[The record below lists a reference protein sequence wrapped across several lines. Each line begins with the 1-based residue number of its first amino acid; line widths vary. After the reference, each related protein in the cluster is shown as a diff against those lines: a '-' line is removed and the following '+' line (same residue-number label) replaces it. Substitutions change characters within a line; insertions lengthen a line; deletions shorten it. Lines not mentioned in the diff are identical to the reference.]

1 VTKTSDEE
9 ETGVTILP
17 YGAPEIGLKTE
28 PRPDRNSG
36 AILTNKAQAL
46 SDGRQKAAAKAPHN
60 SFCYVSAAIL
70 HYNCGGFGRDR
81 TMRCGSP
88 FCHDWHALC

>member
-1 VTKTSDEE
+1 MNEDGYQTENRTKS
-9 ETGVTILP
+9 GQQ
-17 YGAPEIGLKTE
+17 A
-28 PRPDRNSG
+28 DRNSG
-36 AILTNKAQAL
+36 AILTNKAAAL
-46 SDGRQKAAAKAPHN
+46 SAVRQKAAAKALHN

-70 HYNCGGFGRDR
+70 HYNCGGFGRDQ